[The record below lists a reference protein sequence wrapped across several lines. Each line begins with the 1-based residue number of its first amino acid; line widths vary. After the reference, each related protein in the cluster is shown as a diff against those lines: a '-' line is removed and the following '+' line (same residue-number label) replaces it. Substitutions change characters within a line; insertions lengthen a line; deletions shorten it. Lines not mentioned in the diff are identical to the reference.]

1 MWALVRR
8 AVLFELRLW
17 RSLYRW
23 IARRPVTREPGAEV
37 FSNSSAVM
45 PAIIGF
51 IVVSIIEIP
60 ILHLLLP
67 WRTVQIISFVVGTQ
81 AVLWMVGYLAAL
93 RIHPHVVG
101 ASGLQVRNGTSVDF
115 TIPWESVS
123 AIQTRMRSLEKNRTV
138 VAEGDVL
145 HIAVSGQ
152 TNVDVLLNEPIDF
165 RDHRATQIRIYAD
178 DPRALAAAARAKLPV
193 QLSA

>member
-1 MWALVRR
+1 MWALIRR

-23 IARRPVTREPGAEV
+23 IARRPVTREPGAV
-37 FSNSSAVM
+37 AFSNSSAIM

-67 WRTVQIISFVVGTQ
+67 WRTVQIISFVVGAQ
-81 AVLWMVGYLAAL
+81 AVLWMIGYLAAV
-93 RIHPHVVG
+93 RIHPHIVG
-101 ASGLQVRNGTSVDF
+101 ASGLQVRNSTSVDF

-123 AIQTRMRSLEKNRTV
+123 AIQTRMRSLTKNRTV

-145 HIAVSGQ
+145 HIAVSSQ
-152 TNVDVLLNEPIDF
+152 TNVDVILKQPIVF
-165 RDHRATQIRIYAD
+165 RDLQVSEVRLYAD

-193 QLSA
+193 GISS